1 MNKKLEYLKKV
12 SKVQKHNLGAIN
24 VLQDALDE
32 MEWDDRLNSVY
43 EKYED
48 ARNHAVEILGNA
60 QAEIQEINARTSDI
74 FNTLKDLG
82 LDETQEFIDLQ
93 NEANRILRQ
102 VQGLSEDLN
111 SGVLA

>member
-24 VLQDALDE
+24 VLQDA
-32 MEWDDRLNSVY
+32 
-43 EKYED
+43 
-48 ARNHAVEILGNA
+48 
-60 QAEIQEINARTSDI
+60 
-74 FNTLKDLG
+74 